1 MTDELNENDIPAE
14 DFAFEPDE
22 SEGELSA
29 TKEKIKTL
37 REKLSAALKERDE
50 YLAGWQRAKADY
62 INARKDELATQMS
75 STRMANERTIL
86 EILPVL
92 DSFGLAFSNK
102 ESWEKVD
109 ENWRKGVE
117 YIATQLKTALTNI
130 GLQEIG
136 KMGEQFDPNYHN
148 AIENIGTTDKKN
160 DHTVAEVVQN
170 GYLFEGKIIR
180 PAKVKV
186 FVFSE

>member
-1 MTDELNENDIPAE
+1 MTDELNEEENIKD

-22 SEGELSA
+22 SEGEVSIS
-29 TKEKIKTL
+29 KQKIKEL
-37 REKLSAALKERDE
+37 RDKLSTALKERDE

-62 INARKDELATQMS
+62 INARKEELQSGMNAT
-75 STRMANERTIL
+75 RIANERVVI

-92 DSFGLAFSNK
+92 DSFALAFANK

-109 ENWRKGVE
+109 ENWRRGVE
-117 YIATQLKTALTNI
+117 YIASQLKTSLTNL
-130 GLQEIG
+130 GVEEVG
-136 KMGEQFDPNYHN
+136 KVGDVFSPNYHS
-148 AIENIGTTDKKN
+148 AIENITTNDKET
-160 DHTVAEVVQN
+160 DHTIAEVIQN
-170 GYLFEGKIIR
+170 GYLLEGKVIR

>member
-1 MTDELNENDIPAE
+1 MTDELNEEENIKD

-22 SEGELSA
+22 SEGEISVS
-29 TKEKIKTL
+29 KQKIKEL
-37 REKLSAALKERDE
+37 RDKLATALKERDE

-62 INARKDELATQMS
+62 INARKDELTSGTNATRIAS
-75 STRMANERTIL
+75 ERMVL

-92 DSFGLAFSNK
+92 DSFALAFANK

-117 YIATQLKTALTNI
+117 YIASQLKTSISNM
-130 GLQEIG
+130 GVEEIG
-136 KMGEQFDPNYHN
+136 KIGEVFDPNYHN
-148 AIENIGTTDKKN
+148 AVENIQTKDKEN
-160 DHTVAEVVQN
+160 DHVIAEIIQN
-170 GYLFEGKIIR
+170 GYVLQGKVIR